1 MNKNINSNNNL
12 SLLYGLPMVRKHI
25 NKEITDLS
33 IQNIINT
40 YKEIELES
48 QNHVSI
54 KKVTKNLQRV
64 IGLSDIIIN
73 TNKSKL
79 NVLKKIQLN
88 LNISKSENFN
98 NELTKSK
105 KNESKSILMNE
116 QQYIGLLTLFNSKL
130 ASFTIHIYTFTN
142 KSYKQINKNLNNIY
156 IICQSAFI
164 NMSSIISKPIV
175 SINPNL
181 IKITLFFYWKPLR
194 QKHYNS
200 NFYSKFLNLHYKKLE
215 KLINL
220 LGKLFKRS
228 VELELIRIYSPQ
240 NESNIL
246 ANLIGILSNFIK
258 FRDIHIKLFKL
269 SKTKNLYKGFSSRF
283 NNNKIP
289 SFLSGIYLKLA
300 GRVLTQKIQRRV
312 KSKIVQKGSLA
323 RTKANLI
330 NINRFVNKNKRGS
343 FSITIKTG
351 HIINN

>member
-181 IKITLFFYWKPLR
+181 IKITLFFY
-194 QKHYNS
+194 
-200 NFYSKFLNLHYKKLE
+200 
-215 KLINL
+215 
-220 LGKLFKRS
+220 
-228 VELELIRIYSPQ
+228 
-240 NESNIL
+240 
-246 ANLIGILSNFIK
+246 
-258 FRDIHIKLFKL
+258 
-269 SKTKNLYKGFSSRF
+269 
-283 NNNKIP
+283 
-289 SFLSGIYLKLA
+289 
-300 GRVLTQKIQRRV
+300 
-312 KSKIVQKGSLA
+312 
-323 RTKANLI
+323 
-330 NINRFVNKNKRGS
+330 
-343 FSITIKTG
+343 
-351 HIINN
+351 